1 MKAALLRAGAQ
12 EAGLSGSGS
21 TVYALFA
28 RRAEA
33 ERAAAAWAGLTT
45 VFVVE
50 TLPRGRYLRALKL
63 AEVLREG

>member
-33 ERAAAAWAGLTT
+33 ERAAAAWAGLAT